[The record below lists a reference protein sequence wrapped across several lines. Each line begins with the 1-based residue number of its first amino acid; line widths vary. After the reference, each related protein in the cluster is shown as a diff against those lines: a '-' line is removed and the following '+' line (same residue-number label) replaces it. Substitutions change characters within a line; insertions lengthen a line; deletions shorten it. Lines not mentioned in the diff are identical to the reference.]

1 MFCFLFWVNETS
13 NNLLCFLSSYALN
26 ENEVIGVLNA
36 EEELKIE
43 SSGMDPVVMMV
54 DPRNVSV
61 QAVKD
66 FIAKEIKI
74 PVLEQVLRFTEEDT
88 DVDSESLTQLL
99 LTSKKAP
106 VLKVDKDRTINVIVV
121 LLNRGGEKE
130 KVEIKWS
137 ATVENLKEEL
147 EERDLCDSSYV
158 LRFDDKEISGQDNK
172 KLIHLGFKTNSEITV
187 LQKTRSTTRGF
198 SGFSNFDG

>member
-1 MFCFLFWVNETS
+1 M
-13 NNLLCFLSSYALN
+13 N
-26 ENEVIGVLNA
+26 ENEVIRVLNA

-43 SSGMDPVVMMV
+43 SSGMDPVTMMV

-66 FIAKEIKI
+66 FIAKEFKI

-99 LTSKKAP
+99 LHVTSEKAP
-106 VLKVDKDRTINVIVV
+106 VLKVDKDRTINVTVV
-121 LLNRGGEKE
+121 LPNRGGEKE

-147 EERDLCDSSYV
+147 QERDLCDSSCV
-158 LRFDDKEISGQDNK
+158 LRFDDKEVSGQDNK

-187 LQKTRSTTRGF
+187 LPKTRSTTRGF
-198 SGFSNFDG
+198 SGFSNSDG